1 VVEAFAELGPGGAFL
16 PPRVPPE
23 HLPPPFDGYTA
34 ACEELAERLTAAAGT
49 RRWLDRRFAEA
60 DGTVEAVAGLD
71 DLGAHKLLSTLTALA
86 HAYRW
91 NTLPPAPE
99 RFAEWRIELPAGI
112 ADPLAVVAK
121 RLEHPRHGTTWS
133 LHLCNWRMTDR
144 PGGATFVPAELD
156 RERLRIAFPW
166 LAPPRRADLEA
177 FSLTFVLTEARG
189 AEVLDAVRHAFSAVA
204 EEDVHETGYALDKL
218 AGAVERMAEP
228 FVRTIRNPHVDTR
241 TWLEWVQ
248 PLFAWAADTSE
259 PAGLA
264 TPGPSGMQTG
274 VIQALDAA
282 LTVPAES
289 FLGRAA
295 LDGRRFMPGHH
306 RRFLAALDAA
316 RGVLPG
322 FVEAARDPQLAFL
335 FNECVRGLR
344 TWRVVHQKRGAQYL
358 RAGRTMSG
366 PRVSTGLA
374 VPWTPDRDRASQTTA
389 VAMEDDA
396 VATFE
401 RTMTERILET
411 SRAFVA
417 GEARRDSAIPLPYL
431 SAHDNRLIF
440 AGVERRRI
448 APGEEVIRPDERRQA
463 LYAIRS
469 GSVRIAPAGE
479 GLPAGRLGAGEV
491 FGELAFLLN
500 SGAPAGVTAEEP
512 LEVDVLTRD
521 HLYRVLGGDPA
532 LTARFYESLAVLE
545 AGRLRDT
552 VRRGIRA
559 ADLPQETDPRLARA
573 GPAPAETLALLA
585 GLVEADADHVAAA
598 GDALVDHLMTLA
610 PAVAADAGRHVLRLG
625 FPVLAAS
632 RLLRHALLG
641 GARSRRDLPALT
653 HALAGTPSGEP
664 PLGEAVDAWA
674 LGLPSFA
681 SLRTRVHAIA
691 QAVGDAHAVTYVE
704 SLPMPLPAA
713 RAVICVDSDLA
724 ALESAVGGGP
734 ARGVHEN
741 ILHVARGLA
750 RIPLP
755 RQDAIVCTGA
765 VEFLPDRDAVR
776 VVDWAHATLRP
787 GGRLVLAGPAPA
799 SRDGAF
805 LEHVAGWARRRR
817 SPEHMAHLFT
827 RSEFVAAHVDAW
839 IDPTGATVYATARR
853 A

>member
-1 VVEAFAELGPGGAFL
+1 VQAFAQLGPAPAFL
-16 PPRVPPE
+16 PPGVPPE
-23 HLPPPFDGYTA
+23 HLPAPFDAYTA
-34 ACEELAERLTAAAGT
+34 ACEELAERLAAAPGV
-49 RRWLDRRFAEA
+49 RPWLERRFAGA
-60 DGTVEAVAGLD
+60 DGMAEALAGLD

-112 ADPLAVVAK
+112 AQPLAAVGQ

-144 PGGATFVPAELD
+144 PGGAAFVPADLD
-156 RERLRIAFPW
+156 RDNLRIAFPW
-166 LAPPRRADLEA
+166 LAGPRRAQLEA

-189 AEVLDAVRHAFSAVA
+189 AEVLDAVRHAFIAVA

-218 AGAVERMAEP
+218 AGAVERMAQP

-248 PLFAWAADTSE
+248 PLFAWAADTGE
-259 PAGLA
+259 PKGLA

-274 VIQALDAA
+274 VIQALDAV

-306 RRFLAALDAA
+306 RRFLAALDEA

-358 RAGRTMSG
+358 RAGRAISA

-374 VPWTPDRDRASQTTA
+374 VPWTSDRDRASQTTA
-389 VAMEDDA
+389 VEMEDEA

-401 RTMTERILET
+401 RTMTERIVET

-417 GEARRDSAIPLPYL
+417 GEAVRDSPIPLPYL
-431 SAHDNRLIF
+431 SEDDNRRIF
-440 AGVERRRI
+440 GGVERRRV
-448 APGEEVIRPDERRQA
+448 APGEEVIRPDQRRQA
-463 LYAIRS
+463 LYSIRS

-521 HLYRVLGGDPA
+521 HLYRVLAGDAA
-532 LTARFYESLAVLE
+532 LSARFYESLAVLE

-559 ADLPQETDPRLARA
+559 ADLAREPDPRLDPA
-573 GPAPAETLALLA
+573 GPAPAETLELLA
-585 GLVEADADHVAAA
+585 GLMDVDAQRVAAA
-598 GDALVDHLMTLA
+598 GDALVDHLASLE
-610 PAVAADAGRHVLRLG
+610 PIVAARAGRHVLRLG

-632 RLLRHALLG
+632 RLLRQALLG
-641 GARSRRDLPALT
+641 GARSRRDLSALAY
-653 HALAGTPSGEP
+653 ALAGTPSGEP

-674 LGLPSFA
+674 LALPTFA
-681 SLRTRVHAIA
+681 SLRARGEALA
-691 QAVGDAHAVTYVE
+691 QAVGDAHAVAYVE
-704 SLPMPLPAA
+704 SLPAPLPTAD
-713 RAVICVDSDLA
+713 AVTCVDSDLA
-724 ALESAVGGGP
+724 ALEAAVGEGP
-734 ARGVHEN
+734 ARSVHEN
-741 ILHVARGLA
+741 IVHVARGLA

-755 RQDAIVCTGA
+755 PQDAIVCTSA
-765 VEFLPDRDAVR
+765 LEFLPDREALR
-776 VVDWAHATLRP
+776 LVDWAHATLRA
-787 GGRLVLAGPAPA
+787 GGRLVIAGPAPD

-805 LEHVAGWARRRR
+805 FEHVAGWTRRRR
-817 SPEHMAHLFT
+817 SPEHMAHLFS
-827 RSEFVAAHVDAW
+827 RSEFVAAPVDAW
-839 IDPTGATVYATARR
+839 TDATGATVYATARR